1 MFAGVNFFPNVL
13 SKPLELQNGEGGGI
27 FRCHTKNMNNFLGNR
42 PMFPV
47 CACLNLSVQA
57 IRQIF
62 DIQGSHEFLQN
73 ATSMEET
80 TVTVKYGT
88 DYECRATANVRVDD
102 NLKTAKALNLTIAQ
116 SVLYRADRVIK

>member
-73 ATSMEET
+73 ATSMEESNGNG
-80 TVTVKYGT
+80 KYGT